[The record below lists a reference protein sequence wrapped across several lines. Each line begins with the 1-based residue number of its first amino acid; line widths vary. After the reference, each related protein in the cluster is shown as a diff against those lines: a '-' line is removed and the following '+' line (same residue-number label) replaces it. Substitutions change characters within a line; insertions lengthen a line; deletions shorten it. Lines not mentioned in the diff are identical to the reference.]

1 MKILLLNENPVVSR
15 LVSLSAK
22 KMSYDF
28 EELNAYSEN
37 LGNYD
42 VIVVDSDTPA
52 PLKILKE
59 KCDRLIFLAPRN
71 QNVEDIDAQILQ
83 KPFLPTDFLNL
94 LNNKDANKHTS
105 IDLPML
111 SNDENPY
118 ADISLDLD
126 NLNLDDLP
134 DENSLDINSEGME
147 DLSFDDDAQDDNSNK
162 TLETQNLEHET
173 IKEQTQEDTQI
184 DLDLTLEDGESEKE
198 DLSQEHTALDTEPSL
213 DELDDKN
220 DEDLEIK
227 EDDKNEEIEKQELLD
242 DSKTNTL
249 EMQEELSESQ
259 DDNSNKTLET
269 QNLEHDNLEQET
281 IKEQTQEDTQ
291 TDLDLTLED
300 GESEKEDLSQE
311 HTALDTEPSLDELDD
326 KNDEDLEIKEDDKN
340 EEIEKQEL
348 LDDSKTNT
356 LEMQEELSESQDDN
370 SNKTLETQNLE
381 HDNLE
386 QETIKEQT
394 QEDTQTDLDL
404 TLEDGESEKEDLSQ
418 EHTALDTEPSL
429 DELDDKND
437 EDLED
442 NKELQANIS
451 DFDDLP
457 VVEEQEKEM
466 DFDDLPEDAEFL
478 GQAKDNEE
486 SEEVLEEFAP
496 VVEEDVQDE
505 MDDFTSNLSTQDQ
518 IKEELAQLDELDY
531 GIDSDNSSK
540 VLEDFKDEPILDD
553 KELGTNEEEVV
564 VPNLNIS
571 DFDTL
576 KESDIQE
583 ALGEEILEKNEEPI
597 VSDVTKDDNSEEIV
611 NELSQSIAG
620 AITSSI
626 KDDTLKAALKGMNM
640 NININISFKED

>member
-162 TLETQNLEHET
+162 TLETQNLEHDNLEQET

-269 QNLEHDNLEQET
+269 QNLEHDNLEHET

-291 TDLDLTLED
+291 
-300 GESEKEDLSQE
+300 
-311 HTALDTEPSLDELDD
+311 
-326 KNDEDLEIKEDDKN
+326 I
-340 EEIEKQEL
+340 
-348 LDDSKTNT
+348 
-356 LEMQEELSESQDDN
+356 
-370 SNKTLETQNLE
+370 
-381 HDNLE
+381 
-386 QETIKEQT
+386 
-394 QEDTQTDLDL
+394 DLDL

-457 VVEEQEKEM
+457 EVEEQEKEM

-478 GQAKDNEE
+478 GQAKYNEE
-486 SEEVLEEFAP
+486 SEENLEEFAP
-496 VVEEDVQDE
+496 VVEEDIQDE
-505 MDDFTSNLSTQDQ
+505 IDDFASNLSTQDQ

-597 VSDVTKDDNSEEIV
+597 VSDVTKDNSEEIV

>member
-147 DLSFDDDAQDDNSNK
+147 DLSFDDDAQDDNANK
-162 TLETQNLEHET
+162 TLETQNLEHENLEQET
-173 IKEQTQEDTQI
+173 TKEQTQEDIQT

-198 DLSQEHTALDTEPSL
+198 DLSQKHTALDTEPSL

-227 EDDKNEEIEKQELLD
+227 EDDKNKEIEK
-242 DSKTNTL
+242 
-249 EMQEELSESQ
+249 QEELSESQ
-259 DDNSNKTLET
+259 DDNANKTLET
-269 QNLEHDNLEQET
+269 QNLEHENLEQET
-281 IKEQTQEDTQ
+281 TKEQTQEDIQ

-300 GESEKEDLSQE
+300 GESEKEDLSQK

-340 EEIEKQEL
+340 KEIEK
-348 LDDSKTNT
+348 
-356 LEMQEELSESQDDN
+356 QEELSESQDDN
-370 SNKTLETQNLE
+370 ANKTLETQNLE
-381 HDNLE
+381 HENLE
-386 QETIKEQT
+386 QETTKEQT
-394 QEDTQTDLDL
+394 QEDIQTDLDL

-418 EHTALDTEPSL
+418 KHTALDTEPSL

-437 EDLED
+437 EDLGD

-531 GIDSDNSSK
+531 GIDSENSSK

-571 DFDTL
+571 DFDAL

-597 VSDVTKDDNSEEIV
+597 ASDATKDDNSEEIV

>member
-147 DLSFDDDAQDDNSNK
+147 DLSFDDDAQDDNANK
-162 TLETQNLEHET
+162 TLETQNLEHDNLEQET

-291 TDLDLTLED
+291 
-300 GESEKEDLSQE
+300 
-311 HTALDTEPSLDELDD
+311 
-326 KNDEDLEIKEDDKN
+326 I
-340 EEIEKQEL
+340 
-348 LDDSKTNT
+348 
-356 LEMQEELSESQDDN
+356 
-370 SNKTLETQNLE
+370 
-381 HDNLE
+381 
-386 QETIKEQT
+386 
-394 QEDTQTDLDL
+394 DLDL

-478 GQAKDNEE
+478 GQVKDNEE
-486 SEEVLEEFAP
+486 SEEVLEEFTP

-540 VLEDFKDEPILDD
+540 VLEDFKDEPILND

>member
-147 DLSFDDDAQDDNSNK
+147 GLSFDDDA
-162 TLETQNLEHET
+162 
-173 IKEQTQEDTQI
+173 
-184 DLDLTLEDGESEKE
+184 
-198 DLSQEHTALDTEPSL
+198 
-213 DELDDKN
+213 
-220 DEDLEIK
+220 
-227 EDDKNEEIEKQELLD
+227 
-242 DSKTNTL
+242 
-249 EMQEELSESQ
+249 Q

-291 TDLDLTLED
+291 
-300 GESEKEDLSQE
+300 
-311 HTALDTEPSLDELDD
+311 
-326 KNDEDLEIKEDDKN
+326 I
-340 EEIEKQEL
+340 
-348 LDDSKTNT
+348 
-356 LEMQEELSESQDDN
+356 
-370 SNKTLETQNLE
+370 
-381 HDNLE
+381 
-386 QETIKEQT
+386 
-394 QEDTQTDLDL
+394 DLDL

>member
-147 DLSFDDDAQDDNSNK
+147 DLSFDDDAQDDNANK
-162 TLETQNLEHET
+162 TLETQNLEQET
-173 IKEQTQEDTQI
+173 IKEQTQEDTQT
-184 DLDLTLEDGESEKE
+184 DLDLTLEDGENEKE

-300 GESEKEDLSQE
+300 GE
-311 HTALDTEPSLDELDD
+311 
-326 KNDEDLEIKEDDKN
+326 N
-340 EEIEKQEL
+340 
-348 LDDSKTNT
+348 
-356 LEMQEELSESQDDN
+356 
-370 SNKTLETQNLE
+370 
-381 HDNLE
+381 
-386 QETIKEQT
+386 
-394 QEDTQTDLDL
+394 
-404 TLEDGESEKEDLSQ
+404 EKEDLSQ

>member
-94 LNNKDANKHTS
+94 LNNKDVNKHTP

-147 DLSFDDDAQDDNSNK
+147 DLSFDDDAQDDNANK
-162 TLETQNLEHET
+162 TLETQ
-173 IKEQTQEDTQI
+173 
-184 DLDLTLEDGESEKE
+184 
-198 DLSQEHTALDTEPSL
+198 
-213 DELDDKN
+213 
-220 DEDLEIK
+220 
-227 EDDKNEEIEKQELLD
+227 
-242 DSKTNTL
+242 
-249 EMQEELSESQ
+249 
-259 DDNSNKTLET
+259 
-269 QNLEHDNLEQET
+269 
-281 IKEQTQEDTQ
+281 
-291 TDLDLTLED
+291 
-300 GESEKEDLSQE
+300 
-311 HTALDTEPSLDELDD
+311 
-326 KNDEDLEIKEDDKN
+326 
-340 EEIEKQEL
+340 
-348 LDDSKTNT
+348 
-356 LEMQEELSESQDDN
+356 
-370 SNKTLETQNLE
+370 
-381 HDNLE
+381 NLE

>member
-71 QNVEDIDAQILQ
+71 QNIDIDAQILQ

-94 LNNKDANKHTS
+94 LNNKDVNKHTS

-134 DENSLDINSEGME
+134 DENPLDINSEGMK
-147 DLSFDDDAQDDNSNK
+147 DLSFDDANK
-162 TLETQNLEHET
+162 ALEVQNLEDENLEQET
-173 IKEQTQEDTQI
+173 TKEQTQEDTQT
-184 DLDLTLEDGESEKE
+184 DLDLTLEDSESEKE

-220 DEDLEIK
+220 DGDLEIK
-227 EDDKNEEIEKQELLD
+227 EDDKNEEIEMQELLD

-259 DDNSNKTLET
+259 NDDVNKTLET
-269 QNLEHDNLEQET
+269 QNLEDENLEQET
-281 IKEQTQEDTQ
+281 TKEQTQEDTQ

-300 GESEKEDLSQE
+300 SESEKEDLSQE

-326 KNDEDLEIKEDDKN
+326 KND
-340 EEIEKQEL
+340 
-348 LDDSKTNT
+348 
-356 LEMQEELSESQDDN
+356 
-370 SNKTLETQNLE
+370 
-381 HDNLE
+381 
-386 QETIKEQT
+386 
-394 QEDTQTDLDL
+394 
-404 TLEDGESEKEDLSQ
+404 G
-418 EHTALDTEPSL
+418 
-429 DELDDKND
+429 
-437 EDLED
+437 DLED

-466 DFDDLPEDAEFL
+466 DFDDIPEDAEFL

-486 SEEVLEEFAP
+486 SEENLEEFAP

-505 MDDFTSNLSTQDQ
+505 MDDFISNLSTQDQ

-531 GIDSDNSSK
+531 DIDSDNSSK

-553 KELGTNEEEVV
+553 KELGANEEEVV

-571 DFDTL
+571 DFDAL

-597 VSDVTKDDNSEEIV
+597 VSDATKDDNSEEIV

>member
-1 MKILLLNENPVVSR
+1 
-15 LVSLSAK
+15 
-22 KMSYDF
+22 
-28 EELNAYSEN
+28 
-37 LGNYD
+37 
-42 VIVVDSDTPA
+42 
-52 PLKILKE
+52 
-59 KCDRLIFLAPRN
+59 
-71 QNVEDIDAQILQ
+71 
-83 KPFLPTDFLNL
+83 
-94 LNNKDANKHTS
+94 
-105 IDLPML
+105 
-111 SNDENPY
+111 
-118 ADISLDLD
+118 
-126 NLNLDDLP
+126 
-134 DENSLDINSEGME
+134 
-147 DLSFDDDAQDDNSNK
+147 
-162 TLETQNLEHET
+162 
-173 IKEQTQEDTQI
+173 
-184 DLDLTLEDGESEKE
+184 
-198 DLSQEHTALDTEPSL
+198 
-213 DELDDKN
+213 
-220 DEDLEIK
+220 
-227 EDDKNEEIEKQELLD
+227 
-242 DSKTNTL
+242 NTL

-291 TDLDLTLED
+291 IDLDL
-300 GESEKEDLSQE
+300 
-311 HTALDTEPSLDELDD
+311 
-326 KNDEDLEIKEDDKN
+326 I
-340 EEIEKQEL
+340 
-348 LDDSKTNT
+348 
-356 LEMQEELSESQDDN
+356 
-370 SNKTLETQNLE
+370 
-381 HDNLE
+381 
-386 QETIKEQT
+386 
-394 QEDTQTDLDL
+394 
-404 TLEDGESEKEDLSQ
+404 LEDGESEKEDLSQ

-457 VVEEQEKEM
+457 EVEEQEKEM

-478 GQAKDNEE
+478 GQAKYNEE
-486 SEEVLEEFAP
+486 SEENLEEFAP

-505 MDDFTSNLSTQDQ
+505 IDDFASNLSTQDQ

>member
-147 DLSFDDDAQDDNSNK
+147 DLSFDDDAQDDNANK

-291 TDLDLTLED
+291 
-300 GESEKEDLSQE
+300 
-311 HTALDTEPSLDELDD
+311 
-326 KNDEDLEIKEDDKN
+326 I
-340 EEIEKQEL
+340 
-348 LDDSKTNT
+348 
-356 LEMQEELSESQDDN
+356 
-370 SNKTLETQNLE
+370 
-381 HDNLE
+381 
-386 QETIKEQT
+386 
-394 QEDTQTDLDL
+394 DLDL

-457 VVEEQEKEM
+457 EVEEQEKEM

-478 GQAKDNEE
+478 GQAKYNEE
-486 SEEVLEEFAP
+486 SEENLEEFAP
-496 VVEEDVQDE
+496 VVEEDIQDE
-505 MDDFTSNLSTQDQ
+505 IDDFASNLSTQDQ

-583 ALGEEILEKNEEPI
+583 ALGEEILEKNEELI

>member
-147 DLSFDDDAQDDNSNK
+147 DLSFDDNA
-162 TLETQNLEHET
+162 
-173 IKEQTQEDTQI
+173 
-184 DLDLTLEDGESEKE
+184 
-198 DLSQEHTALDTEPSL
+198 
-213 DELDDKN
+213 
-220 DEDLEIK
+220 
-227 EDDKNEEIEKQELLD
+227 
-242 DSKTNTL
+242 
-249 EMQEELSESQ
+249 
-259 DDNSNKTLET
+259 NKTLET

-300 GESEKEDLSQE
+300 D
-311 HTALDTEPSLDELDD
+311 
-326 KNDEDLEIKEDDKN
+326 
-340 EEIEKQEL
+340 
-348 LDDSKTNT
+348 
-356 LEMQEELSESQDDN
+356 
-370 SNKTLETQNLE
+370 
-381 HDNLE
+381 
-386 QETIKEQT
+386 
-394 QEDTQTDLDL
+394 
-404 TLEDGESEKEDLSQ
+404 ESEKEDLSQ

-457 VVEEQEKEM
+457 EVEEQEKEM

-478 GQAKDNEE
+478 GQAKYNEE
-486 SEEVLEEFAP
+486 SEENLEEFAP

-505 MDDFTSNLSTQDQ
+505 IDDFASNLSTQDQ

>member
-94 LNNKDANKHTS
+94 LNNKDANKYTS

-147 DLSFDDDAQDDNSNK
+147 DLSFDDDAQDDNANK

-198 DLSQEHTALDTEPSL
+198 DLSQEHTALDTESSL

-269 QNLEHDNLEQET
+269 QNLEHDNLEHET

-291 TDLDLTLED
+291 
-300 GESEKEDLSQE
+300 
-311 HTALDTEPSLDELDD
+311 
-326 KNDEDLEIKEDDKN
+326 I
-340 EEIEKQEL
+340 
-348 LDDSKTNT
+348 
-356 LEMQEELSESQDDN
+356 
-370 SNKTLETQNLE
+370 
-381 HDNLE
+381 
-386 QETIKEQT
+386 
-394 QEDTQTDLDL
+394 DLDL

-457 VVEEQEKEM
+457 EVEEQEKEM

-478 GQAKDNEE
+478 GQAKYNEE
-486 SEEVLEEFAP
+486 SEENLEEFAP

-505 MDDFTSNLSTQDQ
+505 IDDDFASNLSTQDQ

>member
-147 DLSFDDDAQDDNSNK
+147 DLSFDDDAQDDNANK
-162 TLETQNLEHET
+162 TLETQNLEHDNLEQET

-269 QNLEHDNLEQET
+269 QNLEHDNLEQEI

-291 TDLDLTLED
+291 
-300 GESEKEDLSQE
+300 
-311 HTALDTEPSLDELDD
+311 
-326 KNDEDLEIKEDDKN
+326 I
-340 EEIEKQEL
+340 
-348 LDDSKTNT
+348 
-356 LEMQEELSESQDDN
+356 
-370 SNKTLETQNLE
+370 
-381 HDNLE
+381 
-386 QETIKEQT
+386 
-394 QEDTQTDLDL
+394 DLDL

-486 SEEVLEEFAP
+486 SEEVLEEFTP

-540 VLEDFKDEPILDD
+540 VLEDFKDEPILND

>member
-94 LNNKDANKHTS
+94 LNNKDVNKHAP

-134 DENSLDINSEGME
+134 DENSLDINSDGME
-147 DLSFDDDAQDDNSNK
+147 DLSFDDDVQDDNANK
-162 TLETQNLEHET
+162 TLETQNLEDENLEQEA
-173 IKEQTQEDTQI
+173 IKEQTQEDI
-184 DLDLTLEDGESEKE
+184 
-198 DLSQEHTALDTEPSL
+198 
-213 DELDDKN
+213 
-220 DEDLEIK
+220 
-227 EDDKNEEIEKQELLD
+227 
-242 DSKTNTL
+242 
-249 EMQEELSESQ
+249 
-259 DDNSNKTLET
+259 
-269 QNLEHDNLEQET
+269 
-281 IKEQTQEDTQ
+281 Q

-311 HTALDTEPSLDELDD
+311 HTALDTEPSLDD

-348 LDDSKTNT
+348 LNDSKTNT
-356 LEMQEELSESQDDN
+356 LEMQEELNAQNDN
-370 SNKTLETQNLE
+370 ANKALETQNLE
-381 HDNLE
+381 DENLE
-386 QETIKEQT
+386 QETTKEQT
-394 QEDTQTDLDL
+394 QEDIQTDLDL
-404 TLEDGESEKEDLSQ
+404 TLEDGGSQKEDLSQ

-466 DFDDLPEDAEFL
+466 DFDDIPEDAEFL

-486 SEEVLEEFAP
+486 SEENLEEFSP

-505 MDDFTSNLSTQDQ
+505 MDDFISNLSTQDQ

-553 KELGTNEEEVV
+553 TELGTNEEEVV

-571 DFDTL
+571 DFDAL

-583 ALGEEILEKNEEPI
+583 ALGEEILEKNEELI
-597 VSDVTKDDNSEEIV
+597 VSNATKDDNSEEIV
-611 NELSQSIAG
+611 NELSQSIVG

>member
-147 DLSFDDDAQDDNSNK
+147 DLSFDDDAQDDNANK
-162 TLETQNLEHET
+162 TLETQNLEHDNLEQET

-198 DLSQEHTALDTEPSL
+198 DLSQEHTALD
-213 DELDDKN
+213 
-220 DEDLEIK
+220 
-227 EDDKNEEIEKQELLD
+227 
-242 DSKTNTL
+242 
-249 EMQEELSESQ
+249 
-259 DDNSNKTLET
+259 
-269 QNLEHDNLEQET
+269 
-281 IKEQTQEDTQ
+281 
-291 TDLDLTLED
+291 
-300 GESEKEDLSQE
+300 
-311 HTALDTEPSLDELDD
+311 A
-326 KNDEDLEIKEDDKN
+326 
-340 EEIEKQEL
+340 
-348 LDDSKTNT
+348 
-356 LEMQEELSESQDDN
+356 
-370 SNKTLETQNLE
+370 
-381 HDNLE
+381 
-386 QETIKEQT
+386 
-394 QEDTQTDLDL
+394 
-404 TLEDGESEKEDLSQ
+404 
-418 EHTALDTEPSL
+418 EPSL

-457 VVEEQEKEM
+457 EVEEQEKEM

-478 GQAKDNEE
+478 GQAKYNEE
-486 SEEVLEEFAP
+486 SEENLEEFAP

-505 MDDFTSNLSTQDQ
+505 IDDFASNLSTQDQ

>member
-94 LNNKDANKHTS
+94 LNNKDTNKHTS

-134 DENSLDINSEGME
+134 DENSLDINSDGME
-147 DLSFDDDAQDDNSNK
+147 DLSFDDDAQDDNANE
-162 TLETQNLEHET
+162 TLETQNLEDENLEQEAT
-173 IKEQTQEDTQI
+173 KEQTQEDI
-184 DLDLTLEDGESEKE
+184 
-198 DLSQEHTALDTEPSL
+198 
-213 DELDDKN
+213 
-220 DEDLEIK
+220 
-227 EDDKNEEIEKQELLD
+227 
-242 DSKTNTL
+242 
-249 EMQEELSESQ
+249 
-259 DDNSNKTLET
+259 
-269 QNLEHDNLEQET
+269 
-281 IKEQTQEDTQ
+281 Q

-300 GESEKEDLSQE
+300 G
-311 HTALDTEPSLDELDD
+311 
-326 KNDEDLEIKEDDKN
+326 
-340 EEIEKQEL
+340 
-348 LDDSKTNT
+348 
-356 LEMQEELSESQDDN
+356 
-370 SNKTLETQNLE
+370 
-381 HDNLE
+381 
-386 QETIKEQT
+386 
-394 QEDTQTDLDL
+394 
-404 TLEDGESEKEDLSQ
+404 GSEKEDLSQ

-466 DFDDLPEDAEFL
+466 DFDDIPEDAEFL

-486 SEEVLEEFAP
+486 SEENLEEFAP

-505 MDDFTSNLSTQDQ
+505 MDDFISNLSTQDQ

-553 KELGTNEEEVV
+553 TELGTNEEEVV

-571 DFDTL
+571 DFDAL

-583 ALGEEILEKNEEPI
+583 ALGEEIVEKNEEPI
-597 VSDVTKDDNSEEIV
+597 VSNATKDDNSEEIV

>member
-94 LNNKDANKHTS
+94 LNNKDVNKHAPV
-105 IDLPML
+105 DLPML

-118 ADISLDLD
+118 ANISLDLD

-134 DENSLDINSEGME
+134 DENSLDINSDGME
-147 DLSFDDDAQDDNSNK
+147 DLSFDDDVQDDNANK
-162 TLETQNLEHET
+162 TLETQNLEDENLEQEAT
-173 IKEQTQEDTQI
+173 KEQTQEDI
-184 DLDLTLEDGESEKE
+184 
-198 DLSQEHTALDTEPSL
+198 
-213 DELDDKN
+213 
-220 DEDLEIK
+220 
-227 EDDKNEEIEKQELLD
+227 
-242 DSKTNTL
+242 
-249 EMQEELSESQ
+249 
-259 DDNSNKTLET
+259 
-269 QNLEHDNLEQET
+269 
-281 IKEQTQEDTQ
+281 
-291 TDLDLTLED
+291 
-300 GESEKEDLSQE
+300 
-311 HTALDTEPSLDELDD
+311 
-326 KNDEDLEIKEDDKN
+326 
-340 EEIEKQEL
+340 
-348 LDDSKTNT
+348 
-356 LEMQEELSESQDDN
+356 
-370 SNKTLETQNLE
+370 
-381 HDNLE
+381 
-386 QETIKEQT
+386 
-394 QEDTQTDLDL
+394 QTDLDL

-478 GQAKDNEE
+478 GQAKDSEE

-571 DFDTL
+571 DFDAL

-583 ALGEEILEKNEEPI
+583 ALGEEILEKNEESI
-597 VSDVTKDDNSEEIV
+597 VSDATKDDNSEEIV

>member
-147 DLSFDDDAQDDNSNK
+147 DLSFDDDAQDDNANK
-162 TLETQNLEHET
+162 TLETQ
-173 IKEQTQEDTQI
+173 
-184 DLDLTLEDGESEKE
+184 
-198 DLSQEHTALDTEPSL
+198 
-213 DELDDKN
+213 
-220 DEDLEIK
+220 
-227 EDDKNEEIEKQELLD
+227 
-242 DSKTNTL
+242 
-249 EMQEELSESQ
+249 
-259 DDNSNKTLET
+259 
-269 QNLEHDNLEQET
+269 NLEQET

-291 TDLDLTLED
+291 
-300 GESEKEDLSQE
+300 
-311 HTALDTEPSLDELDD
+311 A
-326 KNDEDLEIKEDDKN
+326 
-340 EEIEKQEL
+340 
-348 LDDSKTNT
+348 
-356 LEMQEELSESQDDN
+356 
-370 SNKTLETQNLE
+370 
-381 HDNLE
+381 
-386 QETIKEQT
+386 
-394 QEDTQTDLDL
+394 DLDL

>member
-147 DLSFDDDAQDDNSNK
+147 DLSFDDDAQDDNANK

-269 QNLEHDNLEQET
+269 QNLEHDNLEHET

-291 TDLDLTLED
+291 
-300 GESEKEDLSQE
+300 
-311 HTALDTEPSLDELDD
+311 
-326 KNDEDLEIKEDDKN
+326 I
-340 EEIEKQEL
+340 
-348 LDDSKTNT
+348 
-356 LEMQEELSESQDDN
+356 
-370 SNKTLETQNLE
+370 
-381 HDNLE
+381 
-386 QETIKEQT
+386 
-394 QEDTQTDLDL
+394 DLDL

-457 VVEEQEKEM
+457 EVEEQEKEM

-478 GQAKDNEE
+478 GQAKYNEE
-486 SEEVLEEFAP
+486 SEENLEEFAP
-496 VVEEDVQDE
+496 VVEEDIQDE
-505 MDDFTSNLSTQDQ
+505 IDDFTSNLSTQDQ

-531 GIDSDNSSK
+531 GIDSDNSNK

>member
-147 DLSFDDDAQDDNSNK
+147 DLSFDDDAQDDNANK

-220 DEDLEIK
+220 DEDLE
-227 EDDKNEEIEKQELLD
+227 
-242 DSKTNTL
+242 
-249 EMQEELSESQ
+249 
-259 DDNSNKTLET
+259 
-269 QNLEHDNLEQET
+269 
-281 IKEQTQEDTQ
+281 
-291 TDLDLTLED
+291 
-300 GESEKEDLSQE
+300 
-311 HTALDTEPSLDELDD
+311 
-326 KNDEDLEIKEDDKN
+326 
-340 EEIEKQEL
+340 
-348 LDDSKTNT
+348 
-356 LEMQEELSESQDDN
+356 
-370 SNKTLETQNLE
+370 
-381 HDNLE
+381 
-386 QETIKEQT
+386 
-394 QEDTQTDLDL
+394 
-404 TLEDGESEKEDLSQ
+404 
-418 EHTALDTEPSL
+418 
-429 DELDDKND
+429 
-437 EDLED
+437 D

-457 VVEEQEKEM
+457 EVEEQEKEMDFDDLPEVEEQEKEM

-478 GQAKDNEE
+478 GQAKYNEE
-486 SEEVLEEFAP
+486 SEENLEEFAP

-505 MDDFTSNLSTQDQ
+505 IDDFASNLSTQDQ

>member
-71 QNVEDIDAQILQ
+71 QNVDIDAQILQ

-94 LNNKDANKHTS
+94 LNNKDTNKHTS
-105 IDLPML
+105 IDLPIL

-134 DENSLDINSEGME
+134 DENSLDINSEGVK
-147 DLSFDDDAQDDNSNK
+147 DLSFDDDAQNDNANK
-162 TLETQNLEHET
+162 ALETQNLEDENLEQET
-173 IKEQTQEDTQI
+173 TKEQTQEDIQT
-184 DLDLTLEDGESEKE
+184 DLDLTLEDRESEKE
-198 DLSQEHTALDTEPSL
+198 DLSQEHTALDSEPS
-213 DELDDKN
+213 
-220 DEDLEIK
+220 I
-227 EDDKNEEIEKQELLD
+227 
-242 DSKTNTL
+242 
-249 EMQEELSESQ
+249 
-259 DDNSNKTLET
+259 
-269 QNLEHDNLEQET
+269 
-281 IKEQTQEDTQ
+281 
-291 TDLDLTLED
+291 
-300 GESEKEDLSQE
+300 
-311 HTALDTEPSLDELDD
+311 
-326 KNDEDLEIKEDDKN
+326 
-340 EEIEKQEL
+340 
-348 LDDSKTNT
+348 
-356 LEMQEELSESQDDN
+356 
-370 SNKTLETQNLE
+370 
-381 HDNLE
+381 
-386 QETIKEQT
+386 
-394 QEDTQTDLDL
+394 
-404 TLEDGESEKEDLSQ
+404 
-418 EHTALDTEPSL
+418 

-451 DFDDLP
+451 NFDDLP

-466 DFDDLPEDAEFL
+466 DFDDIPEDAEFL

-486 SEEVLEEFAP
+486 SEENLEEFAP

-505 MDDFTSNLSTQDQ
+505 MDDFISNLSTQDQ

-571 DFDTL
+571 DFDAL

-583 ALGEEILEKNEEPI
+583 ALGEEIVEKNEEPI
-597 VSDVTKDDNSEEIV
+597 VSNATKDDNNEEIV
-611 NELSQSIAG
+611 NELSQSIVG

>member
-162 TLETQNLEHET
+162 TLETQNLEHDNLEQET

-291 TDLDLTLED
+291 
-300 GESEKEDLSQE
+300 
-311 HTALDTEPSLDELDD
+311 
-326 KNDEDLEIKEDDKN
+326 I
-340 EEIEKQEL
+340 
-348 LDDSKTNT
+348 
-356 LEMQEELSESQDDN
+356 
-370 SNKTLETQNLE
+370 
-381 HDNLE
+381 
-386 QETIKEQT
+386 
-394 QEDTQTDLDL
+394 DLDL

-457 VVEEQEKEM
+457 EVEEQEKEM

-478 GQAKDNEE
+478 GQAKYNEE
-486 SEEVLEEFAP
+486 SEENLEEFAP
-496 VVEEDVQDE
+496 VVEEDIQDE
-505 MDDFTSNLSTQDQ
+505 IDDFASNLSTQDQ

-531 GIDSDNSSK
+531 GIDSDNSNK

>member
-147 DLSFDDDAQDDNSNK
+147 DLSFDDDAQDDN
-162 TLETQNLEHET
+162 
-173 IKEQTQEDTQI
+173 
-184 DLDLTLEDGESEKE
+184 
-198 DLSQEHTALDTEPSL
+198 A
-213 DELDDKN
+213 
-220 DEDLEIK
+220 
-227 EDDKNEEIEKQELLD
+227 
-242 DSKTNTL
+242 
-249 EMQEELSESQ
+249 
-259 DDNSNKTLET
+259 NKTLET

-291 TDLDLTLED
+291 
-300 GESEKEDLSQE
+300 
-311 HTALDTEPSLDELDD
+311 
-326 KNDEDLEIKEDDKN
+326 I
-340 EEIEKQEL
+340 
-348 LDDSKTNT
+348 
-356 LEMQEELSESQDDN
+356 
-370 SNKTLETQNLE
+370 
-381 HDNLE
+381 
-386 QETIKEQT
+386 
-394 QEDTQTDLDL
+394 DLDL

>member
-162 TLETQNLEHET
+162 TLETQNLEHDNLEHET

-291 TDLDLTLED
+291 
-300 GESEKEDLSQE
+300 
-311 HTALDTEPSLDELDD
+311 
-326 KNDEDLEIKEDDKN
+326 I
-340 EEIEKQEL
+340 
-348 LDDSKTNT
+348 
-356 LEMQEELSESQDDN
+356 
-370 SNKTLETQNLE
+370 
-381 HDNLE
+381 
-386 QETIKEQT
+386 
-394 QEDTQTDLDL
+394 DLDL

-457 VVEEQEKEM
+457 EVEEQEKEM

-478 GQAKDNEE
+478 GQAKYNEE
-486 SEEVLEEFAP
+486 SEENLEEFAP
-496 VVEEDVQDE
+496 VVEEDIQDE
-505 MDDFTSNLSTQDQ
+505 IDDFASNLSTQDQ

-626 KDDTLKAALKGMNM
+626 KDDTLKAALKGMNI

>member
-147 DLSFDDDAQDDNSNK
+147 DLSFDDDAQDDN
-162 TLETQNLEHET
+162 
-173 IKEQTQEDTQI
+173 
-184 DLDLTLEDGESEKE
+184 
-198 DLSQEHTALDTEPSL
+198 A
-213 DELDDKN
+213 
-220 DEDLEIK
+220 
-227 EDDKNEEIEKQELLD
+227 
-242 DSKTNTL
+242 
-249 EMQEELSESQ
+249 
-259 DDNSNKTLET
+259 NKTLET

-291 TDLDLTLED
+291 
-300 GESEKEDLSQE
+300 
-311 HTALDTEPSLDELDD
+311 
-326 KNDEDLEIKEDDKN
+326 I
-340 EEIEKQEL
+340 
-348 LDDSKTNT
+348 
-356 LEMQEELSESQDDN
+356 
-370 SNKTLETQNLE
+370 
-381 HDNLE
+381 
-386 QETIKEQT
+386 
-394 QEDTQTDLDL
+394 DLDL

-486 SEEVLEEFAP
+486 SEEVLEEFTP

-505 MDDFTSNLSTQDQ
+505 IDDFASNLSTQDQ

>member
-147 DLSFDDDAQDDNSNK
+147 DLSFDDDAQDDNANK

-291 TDLDLTLED
+291 
-300 GESEKEDLSQE
+300 
-311 HTALDTEPSLDELDD
+311 
-326 KNDEDLEIKEDDKN
+326 I
-340 EEIEKQEL
+340 
-348 LDDSKTNT
+348 
-356 LEMQEELSESQDDN
+356 
-370 SNKTLETQNLE
+370 
-381 HDNLE
+381 
-386 QETIKEQT
+386 
-394 QEDTQTDLDL
+394 DLDL

-457 VVEEQEKEM
+457 EVEEQEKEM

-478 GQAKDNEE
+478 GQAKYNEE
-486 SEEVLEEFAP
+486 SEENLEEFAP
-496 VVEEDVQDE
+496 VVEEDIQDE
-505 MDDFTSNLSTQDQ
+505 IDDFASNLSTQDQ

-571 DFDTL
+571 DFDAL

-597 VSDVTKDDNSEEIV
+597 VSDATKDDNSEEIV

>member
-147 DLSFDDDAQDDNSNK
+147 DLSFDDDAQDDNVNK

-173 IKEQTQEDTQI
+173 IKEQTQEDIQT
-184 DLDLTLEDGESEKE
+184 DLDLTLEDGENEKE

-300 GESEKEDLSQE
+300 GE
-311 HTALDTEPSLDELDD
+311 
-326 KNDEDLEIKEDDKN
+326 N
-340 EEIEKQEL
+340 
-348 LDDSKTNT
+348 
-356 LEMQEELSESQDDN
+356 
-370 SNKTLETQNLE
+370 
-381 HDNLE
+381 
-386 QETIKEQT
+386 
-394 QEDTQTDLDL
+394 
-404 TLEDGESEKEDLSQ
+404 EKEDLSQ

-571 DFDTL
+571 DFDAL

>member
-147 DLSFDDDAQDDNSNK
+147 DLSFDDDAQDDNVNK

-173 IKEQTQEDTQI
+173 IKEQTQEDIQT
-184 DLDLTLEDGESEKE
+184 DLDLTLEDGENEKE

-259 DDNSNKTLET
+259 DDNSNKALET

-291 TDLDLTLED
+291 
-300 GESEKEDLSQE
+300 
-311 HTALDTEPSLDELDD
+311 
-326 KNDEDLEIKEDDKN
+326 I
-340 EEIEKQEL
+340 
-348 LDDSKTNT
+348 
-356 LEMQEELSESQDDN
+356 
-370 SNKTLETQNLE
+370 
-381 HDNLE
+381 
-386 QETIKEQT
+386 
-394 QEDTQTDLDL
+394 DLDL

-457 VVEEQEKEM
+457 EVEEQEKEM

-478 GQAKDNEE
+478 GQAKYNEE
-486 SEEVLEEFAP
+486 SEENLEEFAP

-505 MDDFTSNLSTQDQ
+505 IDDFASNLSTQDQ

-597 VSDVTKDDNSEEIV
+597 ASDVTKDDNSEEIV

>member
-94 LNNKDANKHTS
+94 LNNKDANKYTS

-147 DLSFDDDAQDDNSNK
+147 DLSFDDDAQDDNANK

-198 DLSQEHTALDTEPSL
+198 DLSQEHTALDTESSL

-269 QNLEHDNLEQET
+269 QNLEHDNLEHET

-291 TDLDLTLED
+291 IDLDLTLED
-300 GESEKEDLSQE
+300 GK
-311 HTALDTEPSLDELDD
+311 
-326 KNDEDLEIKEDDKN
+326 
-340 EEIEKQEL
+340 
-348 LDDSKTNT
+348 
-356 LEMQEELSESQDDN
+356 
-370 SNKTLETQNLE
+370 
-381 HDNLE
+381 
-386 QETIKEQT
+386 
-394 QEDTQTDLDL
+394 
-404 TLEDGESEKEDLSQ
+404 SEKEDLSQ

-457 VVEEQEKEM
+457 EVEEQEKEM

-478 GQAKDNEE
+478 GQAKYNEE
-486 SEEVLEEFAP
+486 SEENLEEFAP

-505 MDDFTSNLSTQDQ
+505 IDDFASNLSTQDQ

>member
-94 LNNKDANKHTS
+94 LNNKDTNKHTS

-134 DENSLDINSEGME
+134 DENSLDINSDGME
-147 DLSFDDDAQDDNSNK
+147 DLSFDDDAQDDNANE
-162 TLETQNLEHET
+162 TLETQNLEDENLEQEAT
-173 IKEQTQEDTQI
+173 KEQTQEDIQT
-184 DLDLTLEDGESEKE
+184 DLDLTLEDGGSEKE

-213 DELDDKN
+213 DDKN

-227 EDDKNEEIEKQELLD
+227 EDDKNEEIKKQELLN
-242 DSKTNTL
+242 DSKANTL
-249 EMQEELSESQ
+249 EMQEELNESQ
-259 DDNSNKTLET
+259 DDNANETLET
-269 QNLEHDNLEQET
+269 QNLEDENLEQET
-281 IKEQTQEDTQ
+281 TKEQNQEDIQ
-291 TDLDLTLED
+291 TGLDLTLED
-300 GESEKEDLSQE
+300 G
-311 HTALDTEPSLDELDD
+311 
-326 KNDEDLEIKEDDKN
+326 
-340 EEIEKQEL
+340 
-348 LDDSKTNT
+348 
-356 LEMQEELSESQDDN
+356 
-370 SNKTLETQNLE
+370 
-381 HDNLE
+381 
-386 QETIKEQT
+386 
-394 QEDTQTDLDL
+394 
-404 TLEDGESEKEDLSQ
+404 GSEKEDLSQ

-466 DFDDLPEDAEFL
+466 DFDDIPEDAEFL

-486 SEEVLEEFAP
+486 SEENLEEFAP

-505 MDDFTSNLSTQDQ
+505 MDDFISNLSTQDQ

-553 KELGTNEEEVV
+553 TELGTNEEEVV

-571 DFDTL
+571 DFDAL

-583 ALGEEILEKNEEPI
+583 ALGEEIVEKNEEPI
-597 VSDVTKDDNSEEIV
+597 VCNAIKDDNSEEIV
-611 NELSQSIAG
+611 NELSQSIVG

>member
-42 VIVVDSDTPA
+42 VIIVDSDTPA

-71 QNVEDIDAQILQ
+71 QNIDIDAQILQ

-94 LNNKDANKHTS
+94 LNNKDTNKHTS
-105 IDLPML
+105 IDLPIL

-134 DENSLDINSEGME
+134 DENSLDINSEGIK
-147 DLSFDDDAQDDNSNK
+147 DLSFDDDAQNDNANK
-162 TLETQNLEHET
+162 ILETQNLEDENLEQEAT
-173 IKEQTQEDTQI
+173 KEQTQEDIQT
-184 DLDLTLEDGESEKE
+184 DLDLTLEDSKNEKE

-242 DSKTNTL
+242 DSKTNAL

-259 DDNSNKTLET
+259 DDNANKALEV
-269 QNLEHDNLEQET
+269 QNLEDENLEQEAT
-281 IKEQTQEDTQ
+281 KEQTQEDIQ

-300 GESEKEDLSQE
+300 SKNEKEDL
-311 HTALDTEPSLDELDD
+311 
-326 KNDEDLEIKEDDKN
+326 I
-340 EEIEKQEL
+340 
-348 LDDSKTNT
+348 
-356 LEMQEELSESQDDN
+356 
-370 SNKTLETQNLE
+370 
-381 HDNLE
+381 
-386 QETIKEQT
+386 
-394 QEDTQTDLDL
+394 
-404 TLEDGESEKEDLSQ
+404 Q

-451 DFDDLP
+451 DFDDLL

-486 SEEVLEEFAP
+486 SEEILEEFAP

-505 MDDFTSNLSTQDQ
+505 MDDFISNLSTQDQ

-553 KELGTNEEEVV
+553 KELGTNEEEMV

-571 DFDTL
+571 DFDAL

-583 ALGEEILEKNEEPI
+583 ALGEEIVEKNEEPI
-597 VSDVTKDDNSEEIV
+597 VSNATKDDNSEEIV
-611 NELSQSIAG
+611 NELSQSIVG